1 MKDSSCVFEI
11 IYQTIRS
18 DKEHLSVSEL
28 CKIAGVSRSGYY
40 AWVKAAPIRER
51 QEEED
56 PGRLRTD
63 PDCLQDAWLH
73 KRRKGHLHGTDAYGS
88 TDYYESEKDSSFDG

>member
-56 PGRLRTD
+56 RVDFELILTAYKMHGYTKG
-63 PDCLQDAWLH
+63 A
-73 KRRKGHLHGTDAYGS
+73 KRQIKTVLFGS
-88 TDYYESEKDSSFDG
+88 TANLQRCIKK